1 VGSHRAELDLEGA
14 LPVGESDPL
23 PSGAPPRLVEVAV
36 AVVDPDL
43 EGFIVAEVFIVLCII
58 PRRR

>member
-1 VGSHRAELDLEGA
+1 
-14 LPVGESDPL
+14 
-23 PSGAPPRLVEVAV
+23 VAV

-43 EGFIVAEVFIVLCII
+43 EGFIVAEVFIIVLCII